1 MSNIAPKELENK
13 IKQDGKHHLIDVRT
27 APEFNSE
34 CIDATCCNIPLNK
47 ISTLDLPKDS
57 EIILVCASGNRSGR
71 ARDTLVEQG
80 FTNVYSLNGGLAD
93 WKANQL
99 PIRCVK
105 GTLPIMRQV
114 QIAAG
119 ILILTGTLGA
129 LFVASPLIWLAAFVG
144 AGLTFAGLTGW
155 CGMATLLG
163 HMPWNKKL
171 QESAS

>member
-1 MSNIAPKELENK
+1 MSNIKPKALNDK
-13 IKQDGKHHLIDVRT
+13 IEQGGAHHLIDVRT
-27 APEFNSE
+27 TPEFKSE
-34 CIDATCCNIPLNK
+34 CIDAKCSNVPLNK
-47 ISTLDLPKDS
+47 ISTLELPKES
-57 EIILVCASGNRSGR
+57 EIIFVCASGNRSAR

-80 FTNVYSLNGGLAD
+80 YTNVYSLDGGIAE
-93 WKANQL
+93 WKANKL
-99 PIRCVK
+99 PIKTVK

-119 ILILTGTLGA
+119 VLILTGTLGS
-129 LFVASPLIWLAAFVG
+129 LFIASPLIWLAAFVG

-163 HMPWNKKL
+163 QMPWNKKL